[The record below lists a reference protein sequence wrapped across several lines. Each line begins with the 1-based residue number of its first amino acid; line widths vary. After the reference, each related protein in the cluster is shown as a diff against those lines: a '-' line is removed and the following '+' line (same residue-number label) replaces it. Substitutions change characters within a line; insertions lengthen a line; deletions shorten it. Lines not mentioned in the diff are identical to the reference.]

1 MRIRGRS
8 GGDGMMMARIA
19 AGLLGLAMVAGS
31 GAAQTVMS
39 AEAALSACGAAAR
52 AGDPGAAGT
61 AAEDAL
67 AVARRI
73 EAERPADALEV
84 RARVLIQ
91 CRIPFAPFLR
101 RGELLEAANRLLREA
116 LARDPAHLGARFA
129 LAMNHYHS
137 PPFLG
142 RTDDA
147 IREFERLLA
156 DHDGSGDPRV
166 AASRGYLA
174 ELYERT
180 GRSAEGPDARAA
192 EGEEAAG
199 GAPAPALPGY
209 TLDPIVV
216 EAGGYS
222 MEDPRTATRL
232 SRTEVYTMPGGTAD
246 VLQVFQTLPGVT
258 QVTDGSD
265 LYVRGGDPA
274 ETPVYVDGARLFYPG
289 RFETLNGS
297 LFGVLDPSVMRRA
310 YFSSGGFSARYG
322 NALSGVVELETDGRP
337 VQPRWRAGLNL
348 ATLGG
353 SLWRPAGDRAGIWGT
368 AAVTRTDALLRLHGR
383 SDDYPTS
390 PRSLQ
395 GMIGLAAE
403 PRDGLDLRVT
413 ALAEADR
420 TVARVSSHGHD
431 GPFRSRAATRLA
443 TAQARALSRD
453 GRRGLRLSLSAS
465 MRDSGF
471 RFGVLD
477 RDREDRGAG
486 VRLDGDMDRGRVH
499 LRGGLEGARLASVV
513 SGVVP
518 AGPAVAP
525 GSPVTVLDR
534 DETEAHH
541 LGGYGEVEARVAQR
555 LAMIAGLRVDA
566 LPGEDGLSVDPRLA
580 AAYRL
585 DEWTL
590 RAGAGLY
597 SQGRWRIRSDVPDA
611 GRPSGVPLRA
621 RHLAAGVQRDGPVA
635 FRAEAYL
642 KEYDDYVGDGDGP
655 ALTEG
660 RAAGLDV
667 LVRWSGAGRVNGW
680 LTYSLLD
687 GELELADGGRVPSA
701 YDVTHTAA
709 AVARIAVGAA
719 WELGFTGRYATGR
732 PFTPITGAE
741 STPEGTAAP
750 IYGRVHSERLPDYV
764 RLDGRLTRVVPLS
777 GGVLVGYLEGLNL
790 LDRRNVMA
798 YTYDADYRNRH
809 PVDSFFAKRTL
820 VLGMEAQF

>member
-1 MRIRGRS
+1 MKIGHQS
-8 GGDGMMMARIA
+8 TGGGMGASRLAAASLLALAMA
-19 AGLLGLAMVAGS
+19 AGGGVAQGAPSADTALG
-31 GAAQTVMS
+31 
-39 AEAALSACGAAAR
+39 ACGAAVR
-52 AGDPGAAGT
+52 AGERS
-61 AAEDAL
+61 AAESAAEEAL
-67 AVARRI
+67 AIATRI
-73 EAERPADALEV
+73 ESDRPADALEV

-101 RGELLEAANRLLREA
+101 RGELLEAANGLLREA
-116 LARDPAHLGARFA
+116 LGREPAHLGARFS

-137 PPFLG
+137 PAFLG

-147 IREFERLLA
+147 IRELERLLA
-156 DHDGSGDPRV
+156 DHGGSSDPRV
-166 AASRGYLA
+166 AVARGHLA

-180 GRSAEGPDARAA
+180 GRSAEAADARAA
-192 EGEEAAG
+192 EG
-199 GAPAPALPGY
+199 PAPALPGY

-353 SLWRPAGDRAGIWGT
+353 SMWRPAGDRAGIWGT

-499 LRGGLEGARLASVV
+499 LRGGLEGARLTSVV

-555 LAMIAGLRVDA
+555 LAVIAGLRVDA

-590 RAGAGLY
+590 RAGAGIY

-642 KEYDDYVGDGDGP
+642 KEYDDYVGQGDGP

-667 LVRWSGAGRVNGW
+667 LVRWSGVGRVSGW

-709 AVARIAVGAA
+709 AVARIAVGNA
-719 WELGFTGRYATGR
+719 WEVGFTGRYATGR

-741 STPEGTAAP
+741 STPEGVAAP

-809 PVDSFFAKRTL
+809 PVDSFFAQRTL